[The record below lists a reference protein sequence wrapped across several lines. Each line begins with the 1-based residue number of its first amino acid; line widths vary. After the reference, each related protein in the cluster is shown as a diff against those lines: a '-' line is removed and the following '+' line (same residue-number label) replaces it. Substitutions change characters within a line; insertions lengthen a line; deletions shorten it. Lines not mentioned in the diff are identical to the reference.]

1 MHKRC
6 IEDLQVCFNIVNK
19 TPCIDILE
27 SDIPPLPLL
36 NLFVFFFILCKFIL
50 ILCVFCSDANFKGGG
65 GVSEAPPKNLIITNA
80 RFSNID
86 LRFHMLHTPIYEYN
100 CVI

>member
-1 MHKRC
+1 MHRRC

-27 SDIPPLPLL
+27 SDIPPPLPLL
-36 NLFVFFFILCKFIL
+36 NLFGFFFILCKFIL

-65 GVSEAPPKNLIITNA
+65 GE
-80 RFSNID
+80 
-86 LRFHMLHTPIYEYN
+86 
-100 CVI
+100 